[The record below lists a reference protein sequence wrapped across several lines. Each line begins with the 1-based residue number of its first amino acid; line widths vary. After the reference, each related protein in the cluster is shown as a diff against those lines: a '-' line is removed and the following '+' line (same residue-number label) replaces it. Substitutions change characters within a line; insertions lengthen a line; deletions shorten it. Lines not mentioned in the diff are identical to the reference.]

1 MSVNTQLDTS
11 RVPLPIFKNV
21 VNISSAQAL
30 AMYTS
35 PVLIVPAPGAHKTIF
50 VHDMFVEYAYG
61 GTPYAN
67 GSGFAIQYTS
77 AGSDAGLV
85 IINSNIDP
93 NGSASD
99 FGGDPAVPFVNSDVV
114 ASYVNQGIYASTSI
128 NNYTAGNGTFRV
140 SLFYTIV
147 TTTA

>member
-1 MSVNTQLDTS
+1 MAVNNQLNTAT
-11 RVPLPIFKNV
+11 VPFPVFKNV

-30 AMYTS
+30 AMYTT
-35 PVLIVPAPGAHKTIF
+35 PVLLIPGQGAHKTIF
-50 VHDMFVEYAYG
+50 VHDVFVEYAYG

-77 AGSDAGLV
+77 AGSDAGLL
-85 IINSNIDP
+85 ILNSNIDP

-99 FGGDPAVPFVNSDVV
+99 FGGDPGVPFTTFDVV
-114 ASYVNQGIYASTSI
+114 TSYVNQGVYASTSI

-140 SLFYTIV
+140 SIFYTVV
-147 TTTA
+147 TTAA